1 MIKLGNQE
9 ITLKVGSADI
19 KLQDYL
25 QIKVMAISQADY
37 DALVQGGTV
46 DANTLYVIS
55 NVVS

>member
-25 QIKVMAISQADY
+25 QIKVMAISQSDY
-37 DALVQGGTV
+37 DLLPTK
-46 DANTLYVIS
+46 DSSTLYVIT
-55 NVVS
+55 NVVN